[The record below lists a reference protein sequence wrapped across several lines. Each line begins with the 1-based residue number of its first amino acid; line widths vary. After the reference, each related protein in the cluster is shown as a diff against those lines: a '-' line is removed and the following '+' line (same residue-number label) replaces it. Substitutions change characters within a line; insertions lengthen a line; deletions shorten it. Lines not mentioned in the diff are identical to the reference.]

1 MENIHPSRLKIKF
14 HLKSKALLKIDDLNK
29 ENLHFKKTI
38 LNNIKLKSKI
48 KFSLTKKIQA
58 QTEESSKQKDQSNQ
72 NLIIPSIPTIKKQ
85 IMRNNTGI
93 KKIPSASYTSSSSF
107 NKVKMTNTINYSI
120 QEENQKIE
128 NRPKI
133 FKERNSRINC
143 LKNLKKQ
150 FFSGNLI
157 LPKHFWFRSGKN
169 INDKKSSI
177 HKNTFSDLQSFGS
190 FFNYNSNNNSNTTA
204 NTHNNSNKKSNNN
217 SFQKSNYLYKIDLKT
232 LSRKNSIKQNYTKK
246 NICPIRYI
254 SNKNKNKSIKEENK
268 NSTNNNN
275 SYINKNC
282 ENVNMSI
289 NSTISCINN
298 YNEKDNDKRY
308 NNIKYSGE
316 YINDIL
322 NNLLQE
328 EKELKLSIDQNYFSI
343 QPEINDKMRAILI
356 DWLIDVH
363 SKFNFREE
371 TLYITIYIIDC
382 YLSIKKIERC
392 NFQLLGVTALFISCK
407 QNEIIFRRLK
417 EYAYITDNAY
427 TESDITNM
435 ENLIL
440 KELNFNLLFPSSLS
454 FYEILC
460 NNLGIINDD
469 EKFYLGEFLM
479 QSFFIDS
486 NSLKY
491 SYSTIACASTYIV
504 MKFFKMK
511 NYQYCYNN
519 KLFNIRENKTILMQ
533 ETQNNSSP
541 SSIIK
546 ECAKDMCYFVGEL
559 SKNNL
564 KATIRK
570 FSCDKYRNV
579 SRLIFGTLLN
589 KEDE

>member
-1 MENIHPSRLKIKF
+1 MENNYPSHLKIKF

-29 ENLHFKKTI
+29 EKIHFKKTI

-48 KFSLTKKIQA
+48 KFSLTKKIQS
-58 QTEESSKQKDQSNQ
+58 QTEENSKQKDQSNQ
-72 NLIIPSIPTIKKQ
+72 NIIIPSIPITKKQ
-85 IMRNNTGI
+85 INRNNTGI

-107 NKVKMTNTINYSI
+107 NKVNMTNTINYTI
-120 QEENQKIE
+120 KEENEKNE
-128 NRPKI
+128 NRLKI
-133 FKERNSRINC
+133 FKERNARINC
-143 LKNLKKQ
+143 LKNLKKH

-157 LPKHFWFRSGKN
+157 LPKNFWFKSGKN
-169 INDKKSSI
+169 LNDKKSSI
-177 HKNTFSDLQSFGS
+177 QKSTFSDLHSFGS
-190 FFNYNSNNNSNTTA
+190 VFNYNSNNNSNTTA

-217 SFQKSNYLYKIDLKT
+217 SFQKSNYLYKINLKT
-232 LSRKNSIKQNYTKK
+232 LSRKNSMKQNYIKK
-246 NICPIRYI
+246 NICPIKYI
-254 SNKNKNKSIKEENK
+254 SNKNKNKTIKEENK
-268 NSTNNNN
+268 NNTNNNN
-275 SYINKNC
+275 SYTKKIS
-282 ENVNMSI
+282 ENNDLSSL
-289 NSTISCINN
+289 NSTILCISNKEEENN
-298 YNEKDNDKRY
+298 KRY

-328 EKELKLSIDQNYFSI
+328 ERDLQLSINRNYFSY

-363 SKFNFREE
+363 SKFNFQEE

-392 NFQLLGVTALFISCK
+392 NLQLLGVTALFIACK

-427 TESDITNM
+427 TVSDITNM
-435 ENLIL
+435 ENIIL
-440 KELNFNLLFPSSLS
+440 KELNFNILFPSSLS
-454 FYEILC
+454 FYEIIC

-469 EKFYLGEFLM
+469 EKFNFGEFIM
-479 QSFFIDS
+479 QSFLIDS

-491 SYSTIACASTYIV
+491 SYSTIACAACYIV

-511 NYQYCYNN
+511 NYQYCYDS
-519 KLFNIRENKTILMQ
+519 KIFNIKENKKQQ
-533 ETQNNSSP
+533 EIKSNISP

-559 SKNNL
+559 SKDNL
-564 KATIRK
+564 KASIRK
-570 FSCDKYRNV
+570 FSSNKYGNV
-579 SRLIFGTLLN
+579 SRLIFGSLLN